1 MGFSPPSLSQS
12 LSFILFLFHFHST
25 ISSSHFCA
33 LHQSLSLLQFKE
45 SFSINSS
52 ASIRCQHPKTESWKE
67 GTDCCLWDGVT
78 CDMKTGHVT
87 GLDLACSMLYGTLHS
102 NSTLFSLHHLQKL
115 DLSDNDFNSSH
126 ISSRFGQFSNLTLLN
141 LNFSVFAGQVPSEI
155 SHLSKLVSLDLSDN
169 GYLSLEPISFDKL
182 VRNLTKLRELDLSSV
197 NMSLLVPDS
206 MMNLSSSLSS
216 LKLNDCGL
224 QGKLPSSMGRFKHLQ
239 YLDLSENFY
248 LSLEPISFDKLVQ
261 NLTKLRDLA
270 LDRVNMSLVAPN
282 SLTNLSSSFSSLS
295 LWNCGLQGKFP
306 GNIFLL
312 PNLESLYLSYNE
324 GLTGSFPSSNL
335 SNVLS
340 TLSLSN
346 TRISVYLK
354 NDLISN
360 LKSLEYMYL
369 SNCNIIS
376 SDLALLGNLTQLIFL
391 DISGNNFSG
400 QIPSSLGNL
409 VHLRSL
415 YLDSNKF
422 MGQIPDSFGSLVHL
436 SDLYLS
442 NNQLVGPIH
451 FQLNTLSNLQYLYLS
466 NNLFN
471 GTIPSFLL
479 ALPSLQYLDL
489 HNNNLI
495 GNISELQH
503 NSLTYLDLSNNHL
516 HGPIPSSIF
525 KQENLTT
532 LILASNSKLTG
543 EISSS
548 ICKLRFLLVLDLSN
562 NSLSG
567 STPQCLG
574 NFSSMLSVLHL
585 GMNNL
590 QGTIPST
597 FSKDN
602 ILEYLNL
609 NGNELEGK
617 IPPSIINCTML
628 EVLDLGNNKIED
640 TFPYFLETLPELQI
654 LILKSN
660 KLQGFVKGPTAYNS
674 FFKLRIFDISDNN
687 FSGPLPTGY
696 FNSLEA
702 MMASDQNMIYMRTTN
717 YTGYVYSIEMTW
729 KGVEIEFTKI
739 RSTIRVLDLSNNNF
753 TGEISKVIG
762 KLKALQ
768 QLNLSHNSLTG
779 HIQSSL
785 ENLTNLESLDL
796 SSNLLTGR
804 IPTQLGGLT
813 FLAIL
818 NLSHNQ
824 LEGRIPSGGQF
835 NTFTASSFE
844 GNLGL
849 CGFQVLKECYGD
861 EAPSLPPSSFDEGDD
876 STLFGEGF
884 GWKAVTVGYGC
895 GFVFGVATG
904 YVVFRTKKPSWFL
917 RMVEDK
923 WNLQSKK
930 TKKNAGRYGARRN

>member
-1 MGFSPPSLSQS
+1 MGFPPISS
-12 LSFILFLFHFHST
+12 LSFFLFLFHFHST

-33 LHQSLSLLQFKE
+33 PYQSLPMLQFKE
-45 SFSINSS
+45 SLSINSS
-52 ASIRCQHPKTESWKE
+52 ASVRCQHPKTESWKE
-67 GTDCCLWDGVT
+67 GRHCCLWDGVT

-115 DLSDNDFNSSH
+115 DLSDNHFKSSH
-126 ISSRFGQFSNLTLLN
+126 ISSRFGHFSNLTHLN
-141 LNFSVFAGQVPSEI
+141 LNFSVFAGQVPPEI
-155 SHLSKLVSLDLSDN
+155 SHLSKLVSLDLSQNDIQ
-169 GYLSLEPISFDKL
+169 ISFGKL
-182 VRNLTKLRELDLSSV
+182 VRNLTKLRELDCSSV
-197 NMSLLVPDS
+197 DMSLLVPDS
-206 MMNLSSSLSS
+206 LMNLSSSLSS
-216 LKLNDCGL
+216 LKLTDCGL
-224 QGKLPSSMGRFKHLQ
+224 QGKLPSSMGKFKHLQ
-239 YLDLSENFY
+239 YLDLGWNNITGSIPYGFEQLSELVSLDLSANFY
-248 LSLEPISFDKLVQ
+248 LSPEPISFDKLVQ

-270 LDRVNMSLVAPN
+270 LDYVNMSLVAPN
-282 SLTNLSSSFSSLS
+282 SLTNLSSSLSSLS
-295 LWNCGLQGKFP
+295 LRGCRLQGKFP
-306 GNIFLL
+306 GNIFL
-312 PNLESLYLSYNE
+312 PNLESLDLSYNK

-340 TLSLSN
+340 LLDLSN
-346 TRISVYLK
+346 TRISVYSK
-354 NDLISN
+354 NNLISK

-369 SNCNIIS
+369 YNCSIIS
-376 SDLALLGNLTQLIFL
+376 SDLTLFSNLTNLIFL
-391 DISGNNFSG
+391 DLSSNNLSGH
-400 QIPSSLGNL
+400 IPLSFENLINLSSL
-409 VHLRSL
+409 
-415 YLDSNKF
+415 D
-422 MGQIPDSFGSLVHL
+422 
-436 SDLYLS
+436 LS
-442 NNQLVGPIH
+442 NNQLVGSIH
-451 FQLNTLSNLQYLYLS
+451 SQLNTLSNLESLSLYGNS
-466 NNLFN
+466 FN
-471 GTIPSFLL
+471 GTIPSFLF
-479 ALPSLQYLDL
+479 ALPSLYYLDL
-489 HNNNLI
+489 HNNNFI

-503 NSLTYLDLSNNHL
+503 DSLRFLDLSNNNL
-516 HGPIPSSIF
+516 CGPIPSSIF

-548 ICKLRFLLVLDLSN
+548 ICKLRYLRVLDLSN

-567 STPQCLG
+567 STPLCLG
-574 NFSSMLSVLHL
+574 NFSSMLLVLHL
-585 GMNNL
+585 GMNYL

-602 ILEYLNL
+602 SLEYLNL

-640 TFPYFLETLPELQI
+640 AFPHFLETLPKLQI
-654 LILKSN
+654 LVLKSN
-660 KLQGFVKGPTAYNS
+660 KLQSLVKGPTAHNS
-674 FFKLRIFDISDNN
+674 FSKLQILDISDND
-687 FSGPLPTGY
+687 FSGSLPTGY

-702 MMASDQNMIYMRTTN
+702 MMVSDQNMIYMGTTN
-717 YTGYVYSIEMTW
+717 YSRYVYSIEMTW
-729 KGVEIEFTKI
+729 KGVKIEFPKI
-739 RSTIRVLDLSNNNF
+739 QSTIRVLDLSNNNF
-753 TGEISKVIG
+753 TGEIPKVIG

-785 ENLTNLESLDL
+785 GNLTNLESLDL

-818 NLSHNQ
+818 NLSHNR
-824 LEGRIPSGGQF
+824 LEGPIPSGEQF
-835 NTFTASSFE
+835 NTFDASSFE

-849 CGFQVLKECYGD
+849 CGSQVLKKCYGD
-861 EAPSLPPSSFDEGDD
+861 EALSLPPSSFDEGDD

-884 GWKAVTVGYGC
+884 GWKAVTMGYGC
-895 GFVFGVATG
+895 GFVFGVAMG
-904 YVVFRTKKPSWFL
+904 YVVLRTKKPSWFF

-930 TKKNAGRYGARRN
+930 TKKNAGRYDARRN

>member
-1 MGFSPPSLSQS
+1 MGFPPISS

-33 LHQSLSLLQFKE
+33 PHQSLSLLQFKD

-52 ASIRCQHPKTESWKE
+52 ASVRCQHPKTESWKE

-115 DLSDNDFNSSH
+115 DLSDNHFNFSH
-126 ISSRFGQFSNLTLLN
+126 ISSRFGHFSNLTLLN

-155 SHLSKLVSLDLSDN
+155 THLSKLVSLDLSDN
-169 GYLSLEPISFDKL
+169 DDLSLEPSS
-182 VRNLTKLRELDLSSV
+182 LDLSHNNFSGQI
-197 NMSLLVPDS
+197 
-206 MMNLSSSLSS
+206 LSS
-216 LKLNDCGL
+216 LGN
-224 QGKLPSSMGRFKHLQ
+224 LPHLTS
-239 YLDLSENFY
+239 LDLSHNNF
-248 LSLEPISFDKLVQ
+248 SGQI
-261 NLTKLRDLA
+261 
-270 LDRVNMSLVAPN
+270 
-282 SLTNLSSSFSSLS
+282 
-295 LWNCGLQGKFP
+295 
-306 GNIFLL
+306 
-312 PNLESLYLSYNE
+312 
-324 GLTGSFPSSNL
+324 PSS
-335 SNVLS
+335 
-340 TLSLSN
+340 
-346 TRISVYLK
+346 
-354 NDLISN
+354 
-360 LKSLEYMYL
+360 
-369 SNCNIIS
+369 
-376 SDLALLGNLTQLIFL
+376 LGNLTQLTSL
-391 DISGNNFSG
+391 DLSGNYFSGQIPSSLGNLTQLTSLDLSFNNFSGQIPSSLGNLPHLTSLYLIGNNFSGQIPSSLGNLPHLTSLYLSGNNFSG

-409 VHLRSL
+409 PHLTSL
-415 YLDSNKF
+415 YLSYNKL
-422 MGQIPDSFGSLVHL
+422 MGQVPDSFGSLVNL
-436 SDLYLS
+436 SYLILS

-451 FQLNTLSNLQYLYLS
+451 SQLNTLSNLRDLFLYG
-466 NNLFN
+466 NLFN
-471 GTIPSFLL
+471 GTIPSFLF

-489 HNNNLI
+489 HNNNFI
-495 GNISELQH
+495 GNVSELQH
-503 NSLTYLDLSNNHL
+503 DSLRFLDLSNNHL
-516 HGPIPSSIF
+516 RGPIPSSIF
-525 KQENLTT
+525 KLENLTT
-532 LILASNSKLTG
+532 LILASNSNLTG
-543 EISSS
+543 EIPSS
-548 ICKLRFLLVLDLSN
+548 ICKLTYLQVLDLSN

-567 STPQCLG
+567 SVPQCLG

-602 ILEYLNL
+602 SLEYLNL

-617 IPPSIINCTML
+617 ISSSIINCTML
-628 EVLDLGNNKIED
+628 QVIDLGNNKIED
-640 TFPYFLETLPELQI
+640 TFPYFLETLPHLQI
-654 LILKSN
+654 LVLKSN
-660 KLQGFVKGPTAYNS
+660 KLQGFVKGSTAYKS
-674 FFKLRIFDISDNN
+674 FSKLRIFDISHNN

-702 MMASDQNMIYMRTTN
+702 MMTSDQNMIYMSATN

-753 TGEISKVIG
+753 TGEIPKVIG

-785 ENLTNLESLDL
+785 GNLTNLESLDL

-824 LEGRIPSGGQF
+824 LEGPIPSGQQF
-835 NTFTASSFE
+835 NTFDASSFE
-844 GNLGL
+844 GNMGL
-849 CGFQVLKECYGD
+849 CGSQVPKKCFGD
-861 EAPSLPPSSFDEGDD
+861 EAPSLQPSSFDEGDD
-876 STLFGEGF
+876 LSLFGEGF
-884 GWKAVTVGYGC
+884 GWKAVTMGYGC
-895 GFVFGVATG
+895 GFVFGVVTG

-917 RMVEDK
+917 RMVENK
-923 WNLQSKK
+923 WNLKNRK